1 MYSSTSMGSFA
12 CLYDREGRATIRLFF
27 EIDGLTWIG
36 LDWIIIIIICR
47 EAKRDYRLAK
57 RLYGKKHRED

>member
-1 MYSSTSMGSFA
+1 MYKYTVMGSFA

-36 LDWIIIIIICR
+36 LDWISIIINII
-47 EAKRDYRLAK
+47 KPDY
-57 RLYGKKHRED
+57 